1 MSYTSYVIDG
11 LIRLPTILIPVKSWC

>member
-1 MSYTSYVIDG
+1 MSYTSYVIGG